1 MTYTP
6 QPVDTTSPTPLP
18 MSSVVPDSTN
28 TPLAVRGG
36 PAVSTGGNSNS
47 SPAVYTYDGD
57 NVTFGAMANAA
68 ATTDAGTFTFMAL
81 VKRLLGKLLVGQ
93 QTMAASVGVVI
104 ASDQSNLPG
113 NTKQL
118 NGTTIS
124 VNAGNRDAGTQR
136 IIESGN
142 PTPTVTQVGSSAT
155 SATILAAN
163 ANKKGTLFFNDSTAI
178 LYLLY
183 GIGTASTTNYSVQIP
198 AKGYFEDPFHYTGG
212 FSGIWSAA
220 NGFVYCTEVS

>member
-6 QPVDTTSPTPLP
+6 TPVDTSTTPIP
-18 MSSVVPDSTN
+18 MSSAVPDGTN
-28 TPLAVRGG
+28 TPLAIRGG
-36 PAVSTGGNSNS
+36 PSVSTGGNNNT
-47 SPAVYTYDGD
+47 AVALYQYDGD
-57 NVTFGAMANAA
+57 GVTFGAKADAA

-136 IIESGN
+136 TIEAGN
-142 PTPTVTQVGSSAT
+142 PTPTVTQVA
-155 SATILAAN
+155 
-163 ANKKGTLFFNDSTAI
+163 
-178 LYLLY
+178 
-183 GIGTASTTNYSVQIP
+183 
-198 AKGYFEDPFHYTGG
+198 
-212 FSGIWSAA
+212 SAA
-220 NGFVYCTEVS
+220 SD

>member
-1 MTYTP
+1 M
-6 QPVDTTSPTPLP
+6 
-18 MSSVVPDSTN
+18 
-28 TPLAVRGG
+28 
-36 PAVSTGGNSNS
+36 
-47 SPAVYTYDGD
+47 YDGYH
-57 NVTFGAMANAA
+57 VTMGQQNDASASS
-68 ATTDAGTFTFMAL
+68 DAGTFTFMAL
-81 VKRLLGKLLVGQ
+81 FKRLLGKLLVGQ

-142 PTPTVTQVGSSAT
+142 PTPTVTQIT
-155 SATILAAN
+155 SAAADTSLLAAN

-183 GIGTASTTNYSVQIP
+183 GTGAASTTNYSVQIP

-212 FSGIWSAA
+212 FHGIWSAA